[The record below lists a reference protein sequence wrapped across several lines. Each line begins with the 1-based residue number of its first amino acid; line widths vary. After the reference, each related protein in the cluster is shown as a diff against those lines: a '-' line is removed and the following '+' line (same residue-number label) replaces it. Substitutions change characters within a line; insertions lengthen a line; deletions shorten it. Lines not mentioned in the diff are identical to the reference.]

1 MNLDR
6 IGWISALGLSVL
18 IGAPGCGSKT
28 PEPKSK
34 GIPIS
39 SLVAVP
45 SPTPNEAP
53 PGPRYESKRQEW
65 DAEDQ
70 LAAKDVQKVFADLNK
85 ATGDRSA
92 ALQHAAEELRPI
104 IARLEA
110 TMKKFEDIRPPDA
123 LAGFDKASRQ
133 ADGAAIDDLKKICD
147 AMEKGDQAA
156 FSEGLD
162 GLAATL
168 ETSTSSVDRA
178 LSEAGYD
185 AKAWNDERRLKQSA
199 PTATG
204 SH

>member
-6 IGWISALGLSVL
+6 IGWISSLSLIIGLGLS
-18 IGAPGCGSKT
+18 GCGSKA
-28 PEPKSK
+28 PEPKPK

-45 SPTPNEAP
+45 SPTPTEAP
-53 PGPRYESKRQEW
+53 PGPRYERKRQKW

-70 LAAKDVQKVFADLNK
+70 LAAKDVQKVFADLNR

-92 ALQHAAEELRPI
+92 ALQQAAEELRPI

-123 LAGFDKASRQ
+123 LAEFDKASRQ

-147 AMEKGDQAA
+147 AMAKGDQAA
-156 FSEGLD
+156 FSECLD

-168 ETSTSSVDRA
+168 EASTSAVDRS
-178 LSEAGYD
+178 LTEAGYD
-185 AKAWNDERRLKQSA
+185 AKAWNDERRLKPSIPA
-199 PTATG
+199 STVN
-204 SH
+204 H